1 MIVNGCYRL
10 LLCLSLLSTIAV
22 VHADVFLT
30 IEQAREEIFGST
42 PMHEVQVILSDDQIE
57 AIEDSSEIRVLT
69 EKVRA
74 WKTENNE
81 WFLVDQVIGKHEMID
96 MAVGIDN
103 SGKILGLRVL
113 KYVESYGSEV
123 RYTKWLDQFNGRD
136 SSQKLLLD
144 NQIDNISGATLS
156 CRHITDG
163 VNRWAHTWDHVLR
176 HL

>member
-1 MIVNGCYRL
+1 MIKCLYRP
-10 LLCLSLLSTIAV
+10 LLCLSLLGTITV

-30 IEQAREEIFGST
+30 VEQAKEELLADT
-42 PMHEVQVILSDDQIE
+42 PMHEVQVVLSDDQVE
-57 AIEDSSEIRVLT
+57 AIEDASEMRVISSKL
-69 EKVRA
+69 KA

-96 MAVGIDN
+96 MAVAIDN
-103 SGKILGLRVL
+103 SGKIIGLRVL
-113 KYVESYGSEV
+113 QYVESYGSEV
-123 RYTKWLDQFNGRD
+123 RYIKWLNQFNGRD
-136 SSQKLLLD
+136 TSEKLLLD

-163 VNRWAHTWDHVLR
+163 VNRWTHTWDQVLR